1 MSLMLAFELNIL
13 VDDALRAVIVD
24 FGLAVYTNAY
34 STEFVSC
41 RDGNVRWRPP
51 EAVKASGAR
60 AVSARATP
68 EMDVWSFAHVC
79 MEVRLVTWFTLN
91 IHLGFVDLHESESI
105 PSQAKREPSH
115 RALDKQ

>member
-1 MSLMLAFELNIL
+1 MSLTLLLKVNVMI
-13 VDDALRAVIVD
+13 DDALRAVIVD

-51 EAVKASGAR
+51 EAVKVDGAR
-60 AVSARATP
+60 AASARATP

-79 MEVRLVTWFTLN
+79 MEVCTPTISLSN
-91 IHLGFVDLHESESI
+91 
-105 PSQAKREPSH
+105 P
-115 RALDKQ
+115 